1 MSAEPATQT
10 IVNTNTETEIP
21 QNNYNTPSSKLSM
34 FSIQFCICK
43 INDRTLKFSLGCIV
57 QNRMHPKKEQ
67 LLTPELLKEKILVG
81 GVCLQKHSLSE
92 VFHPS
97 SIMQA
102 CTSTFHVATAKLL
115 KPLRARQSPRKC
127 MIMKTTTFCQTLDHI
142 IVPHM
147 LTLACKA
154 FFLTQWSCIM
164 PKMPTLIS
172 CCAAFSTLMVDGFFV
187 LLFSWFR
194 SLWIASLSS
203 FRLHRRKIMIYSVNG
218 RINITKLELTC
229 ACSQLHIKS
238 TCTITKGHQ

>member
-1 MSAEPATQT
+1 
-10 IVNTNTETEIP
+10 
-21 QNNYNTPSSKLSM
+21 M

-43 INDRTLKFSLGCIV
+43 INDCVLKFSLGCIV

-115 KPLRARQSPRKC
+115 KPLRAKQSPRKC

-154 FFLTQWSCIM
+154 FFSDTMKLYNAKNAYPYFMLRCFQH
-164 PKMPTLIS
+164 
-172 CCAAFSTLMVDGFFV
+172 ADGRW
-187 LLFSWFR
+187 LFCPP
-194 SLWIASLSS
+194 L
-203 FRLHRRKIMIYSVNG
+203 
-218 RINITKLELTC
+218 
-229 ACSQLHIKS
+229 
-238 TCTITKGHQ
+238 